1 MPHRHRLHL
10 LRTVLAVA
18 LGAAGF
24 LPPAISVA
32 GAATTPTSM
41 SPSAVESQ
49 SLALTRASE
58 SVVGLRAVALEDAR
72 SLATLGRE
80 RQGSGVVIGADGLVL
95 TIGYLILEAEI
106 VLLVTDE
113 GRQVPA
119 RVLGYDSA
127 TGFGLVQALVPLN
140 LAPAPLGSAAAIGT
154 AEPLMVASGGG
165 GGTVGTAR
173 LLSRRAFSGFWEYHV
188 EDALFTAP
196 PRNDHSGAGLFN
208 QRGELVGIGSLLVGD
223 ANAPEAPRQPGN
235 MFVSIDL
242 LKPILA
248 ELRERGS
255 TSASRRAWLGLN
267 CVEYEGQVR
276 VMRVSDD
283 SPADV
288 AGLEPGDF
296 IVRIDGTS
304 VWRLEQ
310 FYKALWRG
318 VSPEREITLD
328 IRRDGKPQTLKV
340 QAVDRAKTLRHAV
353 GI

>member
-1 MPHRHRLHL
+1 MPYRPALP
-10 LRTVLAVA
+10 VLCLAIVSALSLPFPVA
-18 LGAAGF
+18 
-24 LPPAISVA
+24 S
-32 GAATTPTSM
+32 AATTPIAAM
-41 SPSAVESQ
+41 PSAVEAQ
-49 SLALTRASE
+49 SLALTRASAA
-58 SVVGLRAVALEDAR
+58 VVGLRAVALEDAR

-95 TIGYLILEAEI
+95 TIGYLILEAEL
-106 VLLVTDE
+106 VLLVTDDE
-113 GRQVPA
+113 RQVPA
-119 RVLGYDSA
+119 RVLAYDTA

-140 LAPAPLGSAAAIGT
+140 LAPVPLGNAAAVGT
-154 AEPLMVASGGG
+154 SEPLMMASGGG
-165 GGTVGTAR
+165 EGTVGMAR

-188 EDALFTAP
+188 EDALFTVP
-196 PRNDHSGAGLFN
+196 PRQDHSGAGLFN

-223 ANAPEAPRQPGN
+223 ANAPDSPRQPGN
-235 MFVSIDL
+235 MFISIDL

-283 SPADV
+283 SPAEV

-318 VSPEREITLD
+318 ASPEREIVLD